1 MKKNATFFLLAV
13 VVILIVVFGAL
24 SFKGKKSLLRSLNTS
39 TDDQTT
45 TNTSNAPNVE
55 TTDIE
60 VTDLDDVLNV
70 LQTVEQDL
78 QQPTLDVNLNIES

>member
-1 MKKNATFFLLAV
+1 MKKNATLFILAV
-13 VVILIVVFGAL
+13 VVILMVVFGAL
-24 SFKGKKSLLRSLNTS
+24 SFKGKKSLLRPLNTS
-39 TDDQTT
+39 TNDQTT
-45 TNTSNAPNVE
+45 TNTSNAPDVE